1 MPHRHHHGRR
11 PEPPIPP
18 TPPIPPEPPI
28 DCEGAHSFRLGDFID
43 LFATGRRG
51 RGGGWGK
58 WQGSWGP
65 FNFDFGDEG
74 WSSGRSGRRARR
86 MFESGELRLVL
97 LKLISEQ
104 PRHGYDLIRAIEE
117 LTGGRY
123 APSPGVVYPT
133 LTMLEEMGFIEQAGG
148 EGARKPYQITD
159 SGRSHLEENEDEADE
174 LIRRLEAL
182 SPSYNAEGGSPIWR
196 AVRNLGVA
204 IRHRLAQGEITEE
217 TKFELAAL
225 IDELAQKI
233 ERLK

>member
-1 MPHRHHHGRR
+1 MRYRHACGPRGHIEINLPDGLMAMR
-11 PEPPIPP
+11 
-18 TPPIPPEPPI
+18 
-28 DCEGAHSFRLGDFID
+28 G
-43 LFATGRRG
+43 G
-51 RGGGWGK
+51 RG
-58 WQGSWGP
+58 WQGNWGP
-65 FNFDFGDEG
+65 FHFDFGDEG
-74 WSSGRSGRRARR
+74 WGGRSRRARR

-123 APSPGVVYPT
+123 APSPGIVYPT
-133 LTMLEEMGFIEQAGG
+133 LTMLEEMGLVEEAAG

-159 SGRSHLEENEDEADE
+159 AGRVHLEENAEEADE
-174 LIRRLEAL
+174 LLRRLKAL
-182 SPSYNAEGGSPIWR
+182 SPAYSPEGASPIWR
-196 AVRNLGVA
+196 AMRNLGMA
-204 IRHRLAQGEITEE
+204 IRHRVQHGEITEE

>member
-1 MPHRHHHGRR
+1 MPQRDHHRRP

-18 TPPIPPEPPI
+18 APPIPPEPPL
-28 DCEGAHSFRLGDFID
+28 DCEGGHSFRLGDFID
-43 LFATGRRG
+43 FFATGR

-74 WSSGRSGRRARR
+74 WSGGRGRRARR
-86 MFESGELRLVL
+86 VFESGELRLVL

-133 LTMLEEMGFIEQAGG
+133 LTMLEEMGYIEQAGG

-159 SGRSHLEENEDEADE
+159 VGTAHLRENEKEAEE
-174 LIRRLEAL
+174 LLSRLKAL
-182 SPSYNAEGGSPIWR
+182 SPTYNPDGGSPIWR
-196 AVRNLGVA
+196 AMRNLGVA
-204 IRHRLAQGEITEE
+204 IRHRVQQGEITEE

>member
-1 MPHRHHHGRR
+1 MPHHRHHHRR
-11 PEPPIPP
+11 PPEPPVPP

-28 DCEGAHSFRLGDFID
+28 DCEGSHSFRFGDFID
-43 LFATGRRG
+43 LFATGRGG
-51 RGGGWGK
+51 RGWSK
-58 WQGSWGP
+58 RHGSWGP
-65 FNFDFGDEG
+65 FNFDFSDEG
-74 WSSGRSGRRARR
+74 WSAGRGGRRTRR

-97 LKLISEQ
+97 LKLVSEQ

-117 LTGGRY
+117 MTGGRY

-133 LTMLEEMGFIEQAGG
+133 LTMLEEMDFIEQAGG

-159 SGRSHLEENEDEADE
+159 AGTAHLEENEEEADE
-174 LIRRLEAL
+174 LIRRLKAL
-182 SPSYNAEGGSPIWR
+182 SPSYSPEGGSPIWR
-196 AVRNLGVA
+196 AMRNLGVA
-204 IRHRLAQGEITEE
+204 IRNRVQQGEITEE

>member
-1 MPHRHHHGRR
+1 MPHHRHHRHSG
-11 PEPPIPP
+11 EPPIPP
-18 TPPIPPEPPI
+18 VPPMPPEPPVPPMG
-28 DCEGAHSFRLGDFID
+28 CEGSHSFRIGDLVE

-51 RGGGWGK
+51 RGWGQ
-58 WQGSWGP
+58 WQGNWGP
-65 FNFDFGDEG
+65 FSFDFGDEG
-74 WSSGRSGRRARR
+74 WSGGRGRRARR

-133 LTMLEEMGFIEQAGG
+133 LTMLEEMDFIEQSVG
-148 EGARKPYQITD
+148 EGARKPYQITKAG
-159 SGRSHLEENEDEADE
+159 SAHLEENEEEADE
-174 LIRRLEAL
+174 LLRRLEAL
-182 SPSYNAEGGSPIWR
+182 SPSHSSEGGSPIWR
-196 AVRNLGVA
+196 AMRNLGVA
-204 IRHRLAQGEITEE
+204 IRHRVQHGEITEE